1 MQGCNW
7 IVEAHLRNITAVSP
21 ADAMK
26 KEAVVMT
33 KLILATMGVAGLA
46 GGLAALAQP
55 ALAQDSSSQ
64 AEAVVFGT
72 DPCPRDSSGAIV
84 ICRHLPESMRYR
96 MPESYRPKGARQE
109 GESWGQKSKSIMTMG
124 ATGPG
129 SCSAVGPGGH
139 IGCLIQEIN
148 QAKKESRESA
158 DQATAPQ

>member
-1 MQGCNW
+1 
-7 IVEAHLRNITAVSP
+7 
-21 ADAMK
+21 
-26 KEAVVMT
+26 MT
-33 KLILATMGVAGLA
+33 KLILGALGATGMVAGLTA
-46 GGLAALAQP
+46 IAPP
-55 ALAQDSSSQ
+55 ALAQSASNSQ
-64 AEAVVFGT
+64 AETVVFGT

-139 IGCLIQEIN
+139 TGCLIQEIN

>member
-1 MQGCNW
+1 
-7 IVEAHLRNITAVSP
+7 
-21 ADAMK
+21 
-26 KEAVVMT
+26 MT
-33 KLILATMGVAGLA
+33 KLILGAVGM
-46 GGLAALAQP
+46 GGLVASLFAFAQP
-55 ALAQDSSSQ
+55 GFAQTDTQ

-129 SCSAVGPGGH
+129 SCSA
-139 IGCLIQEIN
+139 
-148 QAKKESRESA
+148 
-158 DQATAPQ
+158 